1 MESKGLI
8 VGLRR
13 FNYAINNSTGF
24 RAFHGVN
31 HVPVG
36 ASDAERADRA
46 LTRRVVDGDLTVAK
60 ERFQVPFLVDTVIK
74 TIFETR
80 FVKDKNIPNSFFPL

>member
-1 MESKGLI
+1 MLYLRCAPKWCCVTLRHNDAMLASKKNGGMKPRSYQTLM
-8 VGLRR
+8 G
-13 FNYAINNSTGF
+13 
-24 RAFHGVN
+24 
-31 HVPVG
+31 HV
-36 ASDAERADRA
+36 DLMCDY
-46 LTRRVVDGDLTVAK
+46 LDGDLTVAK

>member
-1 MESKGLI
+1 MLRDLCEEIFEILVGLEI

-13 FNYAINNSTGF
+13 FNYAVNDSAGL

-36 ASDAERADRA
+36 ASNAKRADRA
-46 LTRRVVDGDLTVAK
+46 LTRRVVDGDLTVGC
-60 ERFQVPFLVDTVIK
+60 QGTLSGT
-74 TIFETR
+74 
-80 FVKDKNIPNSFFPL
+80 FPGGCCN